1 MKRVRYD
8 IDEDDEITGVKA
20 ISIVSDPAIESNF
33 IVMSKH
39 RSVTAQKLSS
49 IVLRAFEVEDFPLID
64 RIAGKLRITRRQLH
78 SLATRLHRTSRLR
91 AHGFQ
96 LTR

>member
-1 MKRVRYD
+1 MMKRVHYD
-8 IDEDDEITGVKA
+8 IDEDDEVTGVKT
-20 ISIVSDPAIESNF
+20 ISIVSNPAIESNF
-33 IVMSKH
+33 VVMS
-39 RSVTAQKLSS
+39 RQRDAGKLSG

-91 AHGFQ
+91 KFQ
-96 LTR
+96 LTHK